1 MRRRDFLA
9 NVGAVAVA
17 SPLVTHLAQ
26 SAETVWRVGYLST
39 IGPSDLSEAFLHDDP
54 LLDGVL
60 SRAEHNRNYTCG
72 LKGSLSRRRSRTSS
86 AASAG
91 GRQNLS
97 RPGLV
102 REALR

>member
-72 LKGSLSRRRSRTSS
+72 LKGSLSCSTAATTSVNGAGFSTTVALVNWRS
-86 AASAG
+86 
-91 GRQNLS
+91 LW
-97 RPGLV
+97 P
-102 REALR
+102 